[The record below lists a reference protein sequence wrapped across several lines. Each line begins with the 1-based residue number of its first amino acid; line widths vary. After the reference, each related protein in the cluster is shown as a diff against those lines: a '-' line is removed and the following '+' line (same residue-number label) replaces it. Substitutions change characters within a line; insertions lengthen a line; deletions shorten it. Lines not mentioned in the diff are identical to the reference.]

1 MTDEQARVVTERD
14 GRIFHIVLNRADKM
28 NAFDLRMLRELAEVR
43 GRNLQILQLGD
54 EFLL

>member
-28 NAFDLRMLRELAEVR
+28 NAFDLRMLRELAEAVT
-43 GRNLQILQLGD
+43 
-54 EFLL
+54 